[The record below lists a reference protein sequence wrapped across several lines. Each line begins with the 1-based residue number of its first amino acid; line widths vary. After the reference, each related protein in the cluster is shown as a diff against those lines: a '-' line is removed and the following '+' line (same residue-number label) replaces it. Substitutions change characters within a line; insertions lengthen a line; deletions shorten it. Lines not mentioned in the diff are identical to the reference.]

1 MYIADTLKIIYASIG
16 RSSALCRRYSLF
28 PITALK
34 LFSYKFVAVFVLS
47 SAFGSCL
54 PLDDPKMKEYSDTN
68 LHMVFDNSDL
78 KSCWHISRAQGFANC
93 QRFNINSHFM
103 KKFRKIP
110 APSALGELLK
120 NERLFWDAYL
130 SHHVDEIYGY
140 FDDTRKERYASII
153 YQDLFS
159 ERMKVIDLLSQG
171 LKDASYLKSLAFQG
185 PDIYL
190 ESKSM
195 REREKENRE
204 DYPRRKATG
213 VLVHLVEPKNYG
225 QLYEK
230 AKKNFAESSV
240 SKLQTGE
247 YSSFLMAARES
258 VYESFKVLLK
268 SFRYS
273 PFVVETFTRGQ
284 QAWDKY
290 VLNHYRL
297 LKVITKGDPKHE
309 ELVEA
314 RTFLLM
320 MDRKN
325 FLDSWRQYYTAY
337 GKRADR
343 GWGRGSKEIEEIC
356 TSPRPRFLPKFE
368 KLC

>member
-1 MYIADTLKIIYASIG
+1 MYKFFV
-16 RSSALCRRYSLF
+16 ALLFLF
-28 PITALK
+28 P
-34 LFSYKFVAVFVLS
+34 
-47 SAFGSCL
+47 AFGSCL

-78 KSCWHISRAQGFANC
+78 KSCWHISRASGFANC
-93 QRFNINSHFM
+93 QRFNMNSYFI

-110 APSALGELLK
+110 AQSVLGELLK

-140 FDDTRKERYASII
+140 FDDKREERYASII

-159 ERMKVIDLLSQG
+159 ERRGVMDLLSHG
-171 LKDASYLKSLAFQG
+171 LKDVSYLKILAFQG

-195 REREKENRE
+195 REREKENAQ
-204 DYPRRKATG
+204 DYARRKETG
-213 VLVHLVEPKNYG
+213 VLMPSKEPVNYKKV
-225 QLYEK
+225 YEK
-230 AKKNFAESSV
+230 AKQNFEQSS
-240 SKLQTGE
+240 STKAQAGE
-247 YSSFLMAARES
+247 YSSFLMATQES
-258 VYESFKVLLK
+258 VYESFKALLN
-268 SFRYS
+268 SFRHS
-273 PFVVETFTRGQ
+273 PFLVETFTRGQ

-297 LKVITKGDPKHE
+297 LRAITQGDPKHE
-309 ELVEA
+309 DLVEA

-325 FLDSWRQYYTAY
+325 FLDSWRQYYTTY
-337 GKRADR
+337 RKRADR

>member
-1 MYIADTLKIIYASIG
+1 MYIADTLQIIYASIG
-16 RSSALCRRYSLF
+16 RSPAPCRRYFLF
-28 PITALK
+28 PLTTLK
-34 LFSYKFVAVFVLS
+34 LSFVAFLFLF
-47 SAFGSCL
+47 SAFGSYL
-54 PLDDPKMKEYSDTN
+54 PLDDPKMKEYLDTN

-78 KSCWHISRAQGFANC
+78 KSCWHISRASGFANC
-93 QRFNINSHFM
+93 QRFNMNSYFI
-103 KKFRKIP
+103 KKFKKIP
-110 APSALGELLK
+110 TSSVLGKLLT

-140 FDDTRKERYASII
+140 FDDKKEERYSSII

-159 ERMKVIDLLSQG
+159 ERRGAIDLLSHAVT
-171 LKDASYLKSLAFQG
+171 DTAYLKTLAFQG

-190 ESKSM
+190 EAKSM
-195 REREKENRE
+195 REREKENAQ
-204 DYPRRKATG
+204 DYARRKETK
-213 VLVHLVEPKNYG
+213 VLISPTEPKNYEKV
-225 QLYEK
+225 YEE
-230 AKKNFAESSV
+230 AKKNFEQSSFP
-240 SKLQTGE
+240 KAQTGE

-258 VYESFKVLLK
+258 VYESFKALLK

-273 PFVVETFTRGQ
+273 PVLVDTFTRGQ
-284 QAWDKY
+284 QVWEKY

-297 LKVITKGDPKHE
+297 LRAITKGDPKHE
-309 ELVEA
+309 DLVEA

-325 FLDSWRQYYTAY
+325 FLDSWRQYYTTY
-337 GKRADR
+337 RKRADS